1 MSEEKKGKD
10 TDKMTDDKASREALE
25 HARDNQV
32 STAWDRYEQQ
42 QPQCNF
48 GTEGICCRI
57 CNMGPCRIIPG
68 RQEEGVCG
76 ADAATIVARNF
87 VRMIAGGS
95 SAHSDHGRGVAHTFL
110 EAAKGEAP
118 GYEIKDEEKLME
130 VAERFGIEVE
140 DRDVNEIAVELGE
153 KAMSNFS
160 RQEGELDLISLAPE
174 KRQDLWRRNG
184 VVPRGIDREVVES
197 MHRSTMGV
205 DQDYKNIIKQGTRAA
220 LADGWGGSMIATE
233 LQDIL
238 FGTPGQPGKGGN
250 KEAVAFDSNLGV
262 LKEDEVNIVVHGH
275 EPLISE
281 MIAIAAQE
289 DEILEYAEEKG
300 AKGVNISGICCTA
313 NELLQRHGI
322 PVAGNFLQ
330 QELAIS
336 TGAVDM
342 MMVDVQCIM
351 QSLERMLPDY
361 HTKIVT
367 TTDKARMPMAE
378 HIEFDESQPLESARK
393 ILREAIDNYSNREGV
408 TIPEESEKGL
418 AGFSHE
424 YIKYMLGGSYRSSY
438 WPLNSN
444 IKDGKIRGVA
454 GVVGCNNA
462 AMPLDKMHVPL
473 VEELIA
479 NNVLVVQTGCAA
491 IASAKAGLMQ
501 PETAL
506 EKAGDGLAE
515 VCEAVGIPPVL
526 HAGACVD
533 NSRILNAVSEMVKVG
548 QENSR
553 LNIGDD
559 ISELPVAG
567 AAPEWMS
574 EKAIAIGHYFVTSGV
589 YTVFGGDFPTTGSE
603 VFSEYLFDG
612 LEEIYGA
619 TWDTAEDPSEMA
631 GKIIDHIDKK
641 REELGIGE
649 GAERVLY
656 DMEMRREMID

>member
-1 MSEEKKGKD
+1 MSEEKNEDFAGR
-10 TDKMTDDKASREALE
+10 TDDRASRSAMEKAKE
-25 HARDNQV
+25 DNV
-32 STAWDRYEQQ
+32 RTAWDRYEEQT
-42 QPQCNF
+42 PQCSF
-48 GTEGICCRI
+48 GSEGICCRI

-110 EAAKGEAP
+110 RAAKGEAP
-118 GYEIKDEEKLME
+118 GYEIKDEEKLLD
-130 VAERFGIEVE
+130 VARDFDIDVE
-140 DRDVNEIAVELGE
+140 DRGINEIAVELGE
-153 KAMSNFS
+153 KALGNFGQ
-160 RQEGELDLISLAPE
+160 QEGELDLIALAPE
-174 KRQDLWRRNG
+174 KRKDIWRREG

-197 MHRSTMGV
+197 LHRSTMGV
-205 DQDYKNIIKQGTRAA
+205 DQDYKNILKQGTRAA

-233 LQDIL
+233 LQDIM
-238 FGTPGQPGKGGN
+238 FGTPGQPGRKGS

-262 LKEDEVNIVVHGH
+262 LKEDQVNIVVHGH

-289 DEILEYAEEKG
+289 DEMIEYAREKG
-300 AKGVNISGICCTA
+300 AEGINISGICCTA

-351 QSLERMLPDY
+351 QSLERLLPDY

-378 HIEFDESQPLESARK
+378 HVEFDESNPLESARQLLK
-393 ILREAIDNYSNREGV
+393 QAIDNFPRREGV
-408 TIPEESEKGL
+408 SIPEDSEKGM

-424 YIKYMLGGSYRSSY
+424 YIKYMLGGSFRSSY

-506 EKAGDGLAE
+506 KKAGDGLAE

-533 NSRILNAVSEMVKVG
+533 NSRILHALAEMVNVG
-548 QENSR
+548 QENKR

-559 ISELPVAG
+559 VSELPVAG

-574 EKAIAIGHYFVTSGV
+574 EKAIAIGQYFVTSGV
-589 YTVFGGDFPTTGSE
+589 YTVFGGDFPTVGSD
-603 VFSEYLFDG
+603 VFTEYLFEG
-612 LEEIYGA
+612 LEDIYGA
-619 TWDTAEDPSEMA
+619 TWDKADDPSEMA
-631 GKIIDHIDKK
+631 GKMIDHIDKK